1 MEKEIEMRIL
11 PNLQSLIGP
20 LPGRDA
26 TPPKPSKPAKG
37 IPTTLSFIDQA
48 AISTQAS
55 EVPAR
60 RPAGKIAQAV
70 KQLVRRAPQR
80 HEQLLATAQ
89 QAGAVGRI
97 ARHHAA
103 DVIGSASAVV
113 ASGAAKIRM
122 IPAKAIDFGF
132 DAHPAHVKK
141 R

>member
-1 MEKEIEMRIL
+1 MRIL
-11 PNLQSLIGP
+11 PNLQSLIGT

-26 TPPKPSKPAKG
+26 TSPKPSTPAKG

-55 EVPAR
+55 EVPPAR

-89 QAGAVGRI
+89 QAGAAGRV
-97 ARHHAA
+97 ARHQAA
-103 DVIGSASAVV
+103 EMVGSASAVV